1 MDEKRYNVIEV
12 MAPHPKAG
20 KIVVV
25 PVRRRVSG
33 RRPLPLR
40 NARWR
45 LSNSTFDFA
54 DGFACGLIASARADG
69 SCEAPKR

>member
-1 MDEKRYNVIEV
+1 MPQPNGFNVIEV
-12 MAPHPKAG
+12 LAPHPKAG

-25 PVRRRVSG
+25 PVRRTPLRG

-40 NARWR
+40 NARYR

-54 DGFACGLIASARADG
+54 DGFACGLMVGRNG
-69 SCEAPKR
+69 